1 MQKLK
6 WLCHWHHFRYQHKLK
21 SKNGLEKL
29 QIIEGLGATFTK
41 VLLKLICYF
50 IPVTDPT
57 FGSAQLL
64 LFGSVQIT
72 EPFSAEHRTFFFT
85 INCIF

>member
-21 SKNGLEKL
+21 SKDGLEKL
-29 QIIEGLGATFTK
+29 QICSQVEGLGATFTK

-50 IPVTDPT
+50 ILVTDQT
-57 FGSAQLL
+57 FGSAKLL

-72 EPFSAEHRTFFFT
+72 EPFSAELAL
-85 INCIF
+85 